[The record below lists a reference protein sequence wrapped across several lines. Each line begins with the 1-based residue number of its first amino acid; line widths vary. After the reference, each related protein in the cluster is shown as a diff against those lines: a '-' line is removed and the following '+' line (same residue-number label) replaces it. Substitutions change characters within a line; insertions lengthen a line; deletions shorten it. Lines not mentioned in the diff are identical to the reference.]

1 MIFFCVFDHMH
12 HIVPVVSPGRTLHC
26 YATGERERTLINLKR
41 VLTARV
47 NIYTWCS
54 QILFFLIT
62 KFPAQCEEP
71 ELNRAMYSSVFPLTL
86 TLLTLIWSQTFVWHL
101 SHLSESDIGPWSSH
115 NRGTG
120 PGHHPGGSNLSPEI
134 GIFNIQIIALWL
146 IPFLLP
152 TRHPIQEEAH
162 FCQVQVQLYTKS
174 FHSFP

>member
-1 MIFFCVFDHMH
+1 MRWYFSLFLITC
-12 HIVPVVSPGRTLHC
+12 ITLSRLSAPTLHC
-26 YATGERERTLINLKR
+26 YATGQRTRTLINLKR

-62 KFPAQCEEP
+62 KFPAQWQEP

-120 PGHHPGGSNLSPEI
+120 PGHHPGGSDLSPEI

-152 TRHPIQEEAH
+152 TPNNTWYTRRHI
-162 FCQVQVQLYTKS
+162 FDKLKS
-174 FHSFP
+174 SFI